1 MGLSLMGGIPSAVA
15 ADRAT
20 DPARTAAVAAG
31 TTGTIQ
37 ATIRM
42 DYPITPDKMAQS
54 GGTVTLYRG
63 TAAIAE
69 GSLSKDGAAL
79 TFTDGSTAV
88 GSVTW
93 RTEEQRLL
101 YIDLSISGLSAEAGE
116 NQYRLQFTADGFRT
130 YTSEVLS
137 LSNYS
142 QGLILGTGDATFTQ
156 GDINRDGC
164 VDSADVEL
172 VKAGLDT

>member
-1 MGLSLMGGIPSAVA
+1 MKWYHRTLSGVLAASMGLSLMGGIPSAVA

-88 GSVTW
+88 GRSPGG
-93 RTEEQRLL
+93 QRNNDCCILTCPFPV
-101 YIDLSISGLSAEAGE
+101 
-116 NQYRLQFTADGFRT
+116 YRQKQER
-130 YTSEVLS
+130 
-137 LSNYS
+137 
-142 QGLILGTGDATFTQ
+142 
-156 GDINRDGC
+156 INIVCNLRPMAFGHIPVRYCLCPITLRD
-164 VDSADVEL
+164 
-172 VKAGLDT
+172 